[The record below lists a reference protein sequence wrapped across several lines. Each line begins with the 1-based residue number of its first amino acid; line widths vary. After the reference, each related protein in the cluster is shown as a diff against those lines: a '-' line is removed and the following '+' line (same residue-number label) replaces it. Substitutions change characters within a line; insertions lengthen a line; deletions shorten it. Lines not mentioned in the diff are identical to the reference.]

1 MSKISERG
9 ELAGDIVGEERGERK
24 TSRRYNRRYRE
35 SATSRN
41 DIIIEERIEIVVDIG
56 EKSASA

>member
-9 ELAGDIVGEERGERK
+9 ELAGDLVGDIIGDM
-24 TSRRYNRRYRE
+24 E

-41 DIIIEERIEIVVDIG
+41 DIIVEERIEIVVDIG
-56 EKSASA
+56 EKSAVHDIIGGDRGE